1 MLRPYGEFVISSA
14 QREIFLLCPRLRA
27 GKKPRERFLLSVE
40 MTKGSLFFASF
51 AVKFFFSLVARV
63 PAETFSATSLLSFDP

>member
-14 QREIFLLCPRLRA
+14 ARNLSSLPQTPSRQKA
-27 GKKPRERFLLSVE
+27 QGKISPFSRNDKRQS
-40 MTKGSLFFASF
+40 FFASF